1 MRSKVTLEIIRPESY
16 VKRELRFFKRHPE
29 LIKQYAKALKL
40 LSLDPNHPSLRL
52 HAIKSK
58 SCHSIS
64 INMQYRV
71 LLTLK
76 WLDEGQVVLIDVGD
90 HSLYS
95 H

>member
-1 MRSKVTLEIIRPESY
+1 MTLKIIRPESY
-16 VKRELRFFKRHPE
+16 IKRERRFFKRHPE
-29 LIKQYAKALKL
+29 PIKQHAKALKL
-40 LSLDPNHPSLRL
+40 LSLDPKHPSLRL

-76 WLDEGQVVLIDVGD
+76 WLDDGQVVLIDVGD
-90 HSLYS
+90 HGLYS
-95 H
+95 Y

>member
-1 MRSKVTLEIIRPESY
+1 MTFKIIRPDSY
-16 VKRELRFFKRHPE
+16 AKRERKFFKKHPE
-29 LIKQYAKALKL
+29 LIKQYTKTLKL
-40 LSLDPNHPSLRL
+40 LSLDPLHPSLRL
-52 HAIKSK
+52 HPIKNK

-76 WLDEGQVVLIDVGD
+76 LMDDGMLVLIDVGD
-90 HSLYS
+90 HDIYA